1 MLNLESGE
9 QELLVE
15 DVTDFNVYILETEN
29 VNKSECMKIYCMSEQ
44 EYVAAQNII
53 RINKLNRLMKK
64 GL

>member
-29 VNKSECMKIYCMSEQ
+29 VNKSECIDIYCMSEQ
-44 EYVAAQNII
+44 EYVTAQNII
-53 RINKLNRLMKK
+53 RIKKLKQLMK
-64 GL
+64 